1 MPIAVRPM
9 MVVVTAALLAVSAS
23 PLRSDELTATIP
35 AQQATVAPS
44 GTDHQDSPQEHMR
57 RRFPQPVRVSDLI
70 GLRVLDDNDATIGR
84 VLQVVRSPQGAILL
98 IVSYGSWLG
107 SRTRAVAVPI
117 EVVGIFGHQLAS
129 LDMKPEE
136 YATAATWPGT
146 SGQILGSDETIQIA
160 LARR

>member
-1 MPIAVRPM
+1 MPMAARPT

-23 PLRSDELTATIP
+23 PSRSDEQTATIP
-35 AQQATVAPS
+35 AHQAAVAPG
-44 GTDHQDSPQEHMR
+44 GTDQQDSPQERMR

-98 IVSYGSWLG
+98 IVSYGGWLG
-107 SRTRAVAVPI
+107 WGTRPVAVPI
-117 EVVGIFGHQLAS
+117 EVVGMFGHQLAS
-129 LDMKPEE
+129 LDMKPDE

>member
-1 MPIAVRPM
+1 MPMAVRPM
-9 MVVVTAALLAVSAS
+9 MVVVTAALLAASADR
-23 PLRSDELTATIP
+23 LRGDEQTPTSP
-35 AQQATVAPS
+35 AQQATVAPTA
-44 GTDHQDSPQEHMR
+44 TDQQDSPQERMR

-84 VLQVVRSPQGAILL
+84 VLQVVRSPQGAIFL
-98 IVSYGSWLG
+98 IVSYGGWLG
-107 SRTRAVAVPI
+107 WGTRPVAVPI

-129 LDMKPEE
+129 LDMKPDE

-146 SGQILGSDETIQIA
+146 SGQILGNDETIQIA